1 MRTNEDLVNLLDE
14 LAEKKEKLARSLETI
29 EKLKKEAQ
37 MNNSPHSSLNW
48 DKEDMSATFES
59 VLERFLADKR
69 INQEMHDKMQAKLT
83 DERLEALLHQFF
95 KDTNEWLVN
104 VISND
109 MYNWAIHVLKEDE
122 L

>member
-1 MRTNEDLVNLLDE
+1 MRANEDLVNLLDE
-14 LAEKKEKLARSLETI
+14 LAEKKEKLAQSLETI
-29 EKLKKEAQ
+29 EKLKNEAQ

-95 KDTNEWLVN
+95 NDTNEWLVN

-109 MYNWAIHVLKEDE
+109 MYAWAIHVLEEDE